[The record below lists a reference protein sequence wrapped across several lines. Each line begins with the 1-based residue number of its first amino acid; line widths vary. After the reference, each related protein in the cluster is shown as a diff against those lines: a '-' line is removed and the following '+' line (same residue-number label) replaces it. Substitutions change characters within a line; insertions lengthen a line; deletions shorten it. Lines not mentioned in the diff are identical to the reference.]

1 MSNWQE
7 NVEELAQHTDLPLVP
22 VSAKMGQQLVPLLS
36 LIRLLVDYAAE
47 TDNMQSAGVWR

>member
-1 MSNWQE
+1 MSNLQE

-47 TDNMQSAGVWR
+47 SDNMQSAGV